1 MKLHTGIL
9 RSAPAGAAMVL
20 TVVSVVLTSGCA
32 TPQQT
37 RAEYRAGDTVPAPP
51 LTYTVVEA
59 QWKSQLDSFPTPRV
73 PDRNFLLVH
82 ILVTN
87 GGGSEVSIPTL
98 RLENSKGEEF
108 VESDN
113 GTGIDGWLGM
123 LRRLSPAQSADGWIL
138 FDVPTNSYQLR
149 VSNGSLE
156 AEKAAYI
163 TIPLTIPDKQ

>member
-1 MKLHTGIL
+1 M
-9 RSAPAGAAMVL
+9 
-20 TVVSVVLTSGCA
+20 
-32 TPQQT
+32 
-37 RAEYRAGDTVPAPP
+37 
-51 LTYTVVEA
+51 
-59 QWKSQLDSFPTPRV
+59 DSFPTPRV